1 MVALFKSF
9 DVPSVFRFFRLTSSS
24 ASPSISEYERFVP
37 CSSLF
42 SSDDLSE
49 PFPPSDLSS
58 PELDDESLG
67 VVLNSYTS
75 SSSFDATFD
84 ADPLPDAIF
93 DSSCSSIDF
102 LASLAFFICCCLL
115 IAASIHNERRKRREN

>member
-1 MVALFKSF
+1 ML
-9 DVPSVFRFFRLTSSS
+9 PSVFRFFRLTSSS

-42 SSDDLSE
+42 SSDDLSD
-49 PFPPSDLSS
+49 PLPPSDLSS

-75 SSSFDATFD
+75 SSSFDAAFD

-102 LASLAFFICCCLL
+102 LASFVFFICCCLP
-115 IAASIHNERRKRREN
+115 IAASIFAIEQGKKDNN